1 MRWRSVHLSAAA
13 AARSE
18 CDLEFVTVTGRPT
31 YENNIR
37 LLLLRLFLA
46 AAPDSPPTHVRWRSE
61 KRKKKEGE
69 DF

>member
-1 MRWRSVHLSAAA
+1 VCISA

-37 LLLLRLFLA
+37 LLLLMLFLA
-46 AAPDSPPTHVRWRSE
+46 AAPDSADTRQM
-61 KRKKKEGE
+61 KK
-69 DF
+69 